1 MDTLTL
7 QPKHFSKLIGTTL
20 NVSIVMGLL
29 FSQQAFEGPPIFAKE
44 LRIANNAIVSPFA
57 APILNSVF
65 LDKNIKE
72 KLSIE
77 EQTKSF
83 NEEIRRKYKAGVIVD
98 VDRGVKHIKMTKYYQ
113 GQPVKIN
120 VIEVNSKLNRDLQLT
135 PALASNTLGN
145 KSTISSIAKRN
156 NSIVA
161 INGTFFKPSTGVP
174 LGTLMINKKMY
185 TGPIYNRVA
194 MGIFDNGYDMARIQ
208 LNANLK
214 SWDKSIKVDNINQ
227 PRTLST
233 YVIVYTPEWGKVA
246 PISPKYGKQIAI
258 QGDKIIETSTSP
270 LAIPENGYVV
280 VGPAQ
285 QLDKMAAEKDIKLE
299 VLTTPQWENVNHI
312 ISGGPYLVKNDEV
325 YIDTEEQKLGAIGGR
340 NPRTAVGYTDKG
352 NLIIVTVDG
361 RETSSV
367 GMTLTELANF
377 MKSVGCY
384 NAMNLDGGGST
395 VLYVN
400 GKVVNHPAVTGGI
413 ALSNALT
420 LNKVKNEGVATT
432 EQE

>member
-7 QPKHFSKLIGTTL
+7 QPKHFSKLIANTL

-29 FSQQAFEGPPIFAKE
+29 FSQHIFEGPPIFAQE
-44 LRIANNAIVSPFA
+44 LIANNAIVSPLV
-57 APILNSVF
+57 APLFGSITLERHIS
-65 LDKNIKE
+65 E

-77 EQTKSF
+77 EQTKNF
-83 NEEIRRKYKAGVIVD
+83 NEEIRRKYKSGVIVD
-98 VDRGVKHIKMTKYYQ
+98 VDRGVKHIKFTKYYQ
-113 GQPVKIN
+113 GSPVRIN
-120 VIEVNSKLNRDLQLT
+120 VIEVNSNLNPDLRLT
-135 PALASNTLGN
+135 PALASDTLSN
-145 KSTISSIAKRN
+145 KSTISTIAKRN

-214 SWDKSIKVDNINQ
+214 SWNKSIKVDNINQ

-233 YVIVYTPEWGKVA
+233 HVIVYTPDWGKVA

-258 QGDKIIETSTSP
+258 KDEKIVEISTSA
-270 LAIPENGYVV
+270 LSIPENGYVV

-285 QLDKMAAEKDIKLE
+285 QLDKMAEEKDIKLE
-299 VLTTPQWENVNHI
+299 ILTTPEWDNVNHI
-312 ISGGPYLVKNDEV
+312 ISGGPYLVKKDEV
-325 YIDTEEQKLGAIGGR
+325 YIDMTEQKLGSIGGR
-340 NPRTAVGYTDKG
+340 NPRTAVGYTANN

-400 GKVVNHPAVTGGI
+400 GRVVNQPQVKGGI

-420 LNKVKNEGVATT
+420 LNKVKSEG
-432 EQE
+432 